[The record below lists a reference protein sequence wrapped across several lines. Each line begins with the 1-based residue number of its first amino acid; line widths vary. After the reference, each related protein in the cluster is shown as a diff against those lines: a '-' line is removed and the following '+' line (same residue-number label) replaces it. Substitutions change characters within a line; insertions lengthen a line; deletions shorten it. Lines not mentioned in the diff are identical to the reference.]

1 MSDVTKT
8 NRFLSRRA
16 LLSGAAATL
25 AAPSLLR
32 AQSTDAFPQDEPAI
46 REEIPVQRNVSSFQ
60 QQHWQDHFDTLGVGC
75 LLADIESRALHYW
88 GGDGETYLLF
98 PSSVPMSEELTRRGY
113 SKIVRKRENPSWTP
127 TANMRERDPSLPQ
140 RIEGGVPGNPLGTRA
155 MYLDWPAYLVHGT
168 HDTRKIGRQS
178 SSGCIG
184 LYNQHVEK
192 LYPLVKVGTQ
202 VRLL

>member
-1 MSDVTKT
+1 MSDFTKS
-8 NRFLSRRA
+8 RLSLTRRSLMA
-16 LLSGAAATL
+16 GAAATL
-25 AAPSLLR
+25 ATPGLLR
-32 AQSTDAFPQDEPAI
+32 AQSTDAFPASEPAI
-46 REEIPVQRNVSSFQ
+46 REQIPVQRNVSSFQ
-60 QQHWQDHFDTLGVGC
+60 QQRWQDHFETLGVGC

-113 SKIVRKRENPSWTP
+113 SQIVRKRENPSWTP

-140 RIEGGVPGNPLGTRA
+140 RIEGGEPNNPLGTRA
-155 MYLDWPAYLVHGT
+155 LYLDWPAYLVHGT